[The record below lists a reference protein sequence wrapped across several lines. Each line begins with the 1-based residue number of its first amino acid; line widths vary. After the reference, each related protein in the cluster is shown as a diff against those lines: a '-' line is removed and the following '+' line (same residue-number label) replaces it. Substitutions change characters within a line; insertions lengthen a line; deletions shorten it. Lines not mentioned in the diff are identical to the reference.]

1 MYVGEFDTGVNEGV
15 RDGLNE
21 AFSGVV
27 EERDKVVGV
36 SFGEVES
43 EIGVNEGDDEE
54 RNKVDG
60 MSFEEV
66 TCKIGVR

>member
-27 EERDKVVGV
+27 EERDKVVGL

-54 RNKVDG
+54 RKG
-60 MSFEEV
+60 
-66 TCKIGVR
+66 